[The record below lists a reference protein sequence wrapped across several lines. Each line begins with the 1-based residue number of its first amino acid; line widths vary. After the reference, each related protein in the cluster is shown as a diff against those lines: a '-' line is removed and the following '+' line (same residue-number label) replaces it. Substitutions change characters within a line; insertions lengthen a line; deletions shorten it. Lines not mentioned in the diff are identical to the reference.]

1 MVSILVTGG
10 AGYIGSHT
18 LRALESGG
26 YQPVCFDNLSTG
38 FKSFAGNAPL
48 IEGDLRNPPDL
59 DLAFTSYPIDA
70 VIHFASH
77 ALVEESN
84 RNPYKYYHD
93 NILNCLNLLEAMKRH
108 RVRLI
113 VFSSSCATY
122 GVPAQVPIRETAP
135 LAPVNP
141 YGMTKMV
148 IERILGDYERAHG
161 LRYVALRY
169 FNAAGA
175 APDGKIGERHNPET
189 HLIPRVLDVALGI
202 CNSAQVYG
210 NDYPTPDGTCI
221 RDYIHVVD
229 LAVAHRAAL
238 DFLFARDT
246 SDIFNL
252 GTGSGCSVLDII
264 RQAIQTTGKDIP
276 LRFEPRRPGDP
287 PQLVAD
293 PTKAFDQ
300 LGWHPQHSSIDEILQ
315 SAWNWHK
322 TVVSSQ

>member
-1 MVSILVTGG
+1 MATVLVTGG
-10 AGYIGSHT
+10 SGYIGSHT
-18 LRALESGG
+18 LRALESNGHL
-26 YQPVCFDNLSTG
+26 PVCFDNLSTG
-38 FKSFAGNAPL
+38 FRSFAGNAPF
-48 IEGDLRNPPDL
+48 IEGDLRNPQDI
-59 DLAFTSYPIDA
+59 DSAFASYSIDA

-77 ALVEESN
+77 ALVEESY
-84 RNPYKYYHD
+84 RNPHKYYHD

-122 GVPAQVPIRETAP
+122 GIPARNPISETAP

-148 IERILGDYERAHG
+148 IERILGDYDRAHG
-161 LRYVALRY
+161 LHYVTLRY

-175 APDGKIGERHNPET
+175 AHDGTIGERHNPET

-202 CNSAQVYG
+202 CDAARVYG

-221 RDYIHVVD
+221 RDYIHVMD
-229 LAVAHRAAL
+229 LAVAHGVAL

-252 GTGSGCSVLDII
+252 GTGSGCSVLDVI
-264 RQAIQTTGKDIP
+264 RQAIRTTGKDIP
-276 LRFEPRRPGDP
+276 LAFEPRRPGDP

-293 PTKAFDQ
+293 PGRAFDR
-300 LGWHPQHSSIDEILQ
+300 LAWRPEHSSLDEILET
-315 SAWNWHK
+315 AWNWHQK
-322 TVVSSQ
+322 QRQ